1 MQLAEKRSFSA
12 DRAAKPQENRTRI
25 PLVSTTIRKL
35 RLPDIILHRRGT
47 VTFKVILAIFGI
59 ALKLFFRRI
68 ETVNA
73 ESVPSGTGVIFVM
86 NHPNGLVDPALV
98 FVALPRRISF
108 LAKSTL
114 FRMPVIS
121 FLLKTVEAL
130 PVYRKLD
137 AGEDVSKNQ
146 ETFRA
151 AQERLRGGGSIALFP
166 EGLSHN
172 STKLLPMKTGAARIA
187 LGAVSVGEPLDL
199 RIVPV
204 GLYYTSKTTFR
215 SEALL
220 HFGEAFRVEAVELEN
235 GQPPRAA
242 VKELTA
248 KIESALLEV
257 TLNAETESELHT
269 AAVAEKIFA
278 AASEEGAFLGEKLE
292 FKKRYVD
299 ESSDAVLDRKL
310 VDFDAKLDAI
320 GLEPEHLSLANL
332 ERGFVIRQAIFQT
345 WVLFMLLP
353 LSIYGTILHFPAYQ
367 LCKLTAY
374 LFSRHGA
381 DDIASTAKVLA
392 GMMFFPLTWLIA
404 AVVMYFLS
412 GWQLAL
418 ASIPF
423 SFVAGY
429 AALYSWE
436 EATEMSGWGMASG
449 GSSRKKKSSSGS
461 TLSGRNF
468 PSRYP
473 RSARTEPF
481 LPQRR
486 RRCGRFSIRPPSR
499 RSSRRR

>member
-1 MQLAEKRSFSA
+1 MPANIKR
-12 DRAAKPQENRTRI
+12 
-25 PLVSTTIRKL
+25 L
-35 RLPDIILHRRGT
+35 RLPDLIFNRRGT
-47 VTFKVILAIFGI
+47 ITFKVILAIFGI

-73 ESVPSGTGVIFVM
+73 DSVPSGTGVIFVM

-151 AQERLRGGGSIALFP
+151 AQERLRSGGSIALFP
-166 EGLSHN
+166 EGVSHN
-172 STKLLPMKTGAARIA
+172 SPKLLPMKTGAARIA

-220 HFGEAFRVEAVELEN
+220 HFGEAFRVEPVELEN

-248 KIESALLEV
+248 KIESALQEV
-257 TLNAETESELHT
+257 TLNAETEAELHT
-269 AAVAEKIFA
+269 AAIAEQIFA
-278 AASEEGAFLGEKLE
+278 AASEEGAFLGEKFE
-292 FKKRYVD
+292 FKKRYVG
-299 ESSDAVLDRKL
+299 ESGGDAALEKRL
-310 VDFDAKLDAI
+310 HEFDSKLDAL
-320 GLEPEHLSLANL
+320 GLAPEHLSLANL
-332 ERGFVIRQAIFQT
+332 QRSFIIRQAIFQM
-345 WVLFMLLP
+345 WALVMLLP
-353 LSIYGTILHFPAYQ
+353 LSIFGTILHFPAYQ
-367 LCKLTAY
+367 LTKLAAY

-381 DDIASTAKVLA
+381 DDIASTVKVLA
-392 GMMFFPLTWLIA
+392 GMVFFPLTWLIA
-404 AVVMYFLS
+404 AVVLYFLS

-436 EATEMSGWGMASG
+436 EGTEMSGWGMAIWRFLTQKEKFLRLYVERKEL
-449 GSSRKKKSSSGS
+449 SRS
-461 TLSGRNF
+461 LSE
-468 PSRYP
+468 YV
-473 RSARTEPF
+473 
-481 LPQRR
+481 
-486 RRCGRFSIRPPSR
+486 
-499 RSSRRR
+499 